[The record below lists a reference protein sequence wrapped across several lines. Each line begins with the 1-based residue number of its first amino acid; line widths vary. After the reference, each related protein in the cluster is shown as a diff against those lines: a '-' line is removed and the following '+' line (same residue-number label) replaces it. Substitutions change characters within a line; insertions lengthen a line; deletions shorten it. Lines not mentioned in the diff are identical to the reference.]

1 MSVQAIAWA
10 FSLSNLEPN
19 KKIVLLA
26 LADNANDQGYCWP
39 AMDTIAEKTSLSR
52 STVKRHIK
60 SLAELNLLTKFERA
74 SASGATTSNHFYLHV
89 GCQIN
94 LDHSSEAEEN
104 EGDQNDPPSNNGGVQ
119 NELPENIGGSPM
131 NREGCTSDLG
141 RGSPVTPKPSLESS
155 YTTTTNT
162 REVKNSEPD
171 IFQKKY
177 ETRIKPQGT
186 PMTENWEPD
195 WKRVKASLIR
205 AGITPDFANLKLD
218 EFKLYWLGRGDL
230 HPAWTAR
237 FIQHLIDQWPRHQ
250 RQQELNQA
258 LDQKN
263 EQQVKQIQKQCENM
277 QSSEGWSGDLGD
289 F

>member
-1 MSVQAIAWA
+1 MTY
-10 FSLSNLEPN
+10 SLDFRQHVFKYKEKEGLTFEQTSEHFDIGLRTLFRWQNNLEPN

-60 SLAELNLLTKFERA
+60 SLAELDLLTKFERA

-94 LDHSSEAEEN
+94 IDNSFEAEEN

-141 RGSPVTPKPSLESS
+141 RGSPVTPRTIIRIIIYYNKHA
-155 YTTTTNT
+155 
-162 REVKNSEPD
+162 RG
-171 IFQKKY
+171 QKF
-177 ETRIKPQGT
+177 
-186 PMTENWEPD
+186 
-195 WKRVKASLIR
+195 R
-205 AGITPDFANLKLD
+205 AGYFSKKIRNSNKTP
-218 EFKLYWLGRGDL
+218 R
-230 HPAWTAR
+230 
-237 FIQHLIDQWPRHQ
+237 
-250 RQQELNQA
+250 
-258 LDQKN
+258 
-263 EQQVKQIQKQCENM
+263 
-277 QSSEGWSGDLGD
+277 
-289 F
+289 